1 MAKKTTG
8 KKDSFGADLIADMK
22 TVLAHQRGEIELEQ
36 VWPRPVGEK
45 SSRKPR
51 PGRVRARLQEQ

>member
-1 MAKKTTG
+1 MAKKTAAE
-8 KKDSFGADLIADMK
+8 KNSFGAGLIADMK
-22 TVLAHQRGEIELEQ
+22 TVLALRRGEIEIEQ